1 MDEQNRG
8 YHDKLNN
15 YQSYKHLKQKK
26 MPIRKIVILLFI
38 VSGIVSQ
45 NFASAQQKM
54 AGKPLAELQQDFVDL
69 GLGMFI
75 HYGMPTFMDQDWSD
89 PDASLSLFQSPKLDA
104 DQWAKAAKSANMTY
118 GCLTTKHHSGFP
130 IWNTKT
136 TPYNV
141 MNTPLKRDVVKEYAD
156 AFRKNGLKVM
166 LYYSILDT
174 HHGIRPNQ
182 ITPAGI
188 QMIKDQITEL
198 LTNYGEITALVI
210 DGWDAPWSR
219 ISYDDV
225 PFEDIYYLIKSLQP
239 NCLVMDLNAAKY
251 PTEALFYTDIK
262 SYEQGAG
269 QFISKEHNKLPAL
282 ACLPLQA
289 NWFWKSS
296 FPTTPVK
303 NVAELV
309 NKFIVP
315 YNGAYCNFILNV
327 APNKN
332 GLIDDNAIAALKEM
346 GKIYKKDANPPKLP
360 QHPAPIISSNIAKYV
375 KSNSSWSDDMNLMD
389 FANDDNFRSSW
400 SSNPTVKTPW
410 YELSFEKAVPCNM
423 VVLTSGN
430 SSASSFNLQY
440 YANGK
445 WNPIEVKREGE
456 KKVSIFRFDRIWC
469 EKIKVNIT
477 DFDSPPAIAEIGVF
491 NERR

>member
-1 MDEQNRG
+1 MF
-8 YHDKLNN
+8 NN
-15 YQSYKHLKQKK
+15 LTCYPNKMTIKKCLATICILIAVGNLSADAQKQT
-26 MPIRKIVILLFI
+26 V
-38 VSGIVSQ
+38 
-45 NFASAQQKM
+45 A
-54 AGKPLAELQQDFVDL
+54 KPLPALQQDFVNL
-69 GLGMFI
+69 GFGMFI
-75 HYGMPTFMDQDWSD
+75 HYGMPSFMDQDWSD
-89 PDASLSLFQSPKLDA
+89 PDAALSLFDSPKLNA
-104 DQWAKAAKSANMTY
+104 DQWAKAAKSANMSY

-130 IWNTKT
+130 IWDTKT
-136 TPYNV
+136 TAYNI
-141 MNTPLKRDVVKEYAD
+141 MNTPLKRDVVKEYAN

-174 HHGIRPNQ
+174 HNGIRPNQ
-182 ITPAGI
+182 ITPAHI
-188 QMIKDQITEL
+188 QLIKDQLTEL
-198 LTNYGEITALVI
+198 LTNYGEITALII

-225 PFEDIYYLIKSLQP
+225 PFEDIYHLIKSLQP

-303 NVAELV
+303 NAAELI
-309 NKFIVP
+309 NKFVIP
-315 YNGAYCNFILNV
+315 YNSAYCNFILNV

-332 GLIDDNAIAALKEM
+332 GLIDDNALEALKEM
-346 GKIYKKDANPPKLP
+346 GKIYKPSSNPAKLP
-360 QHPAPIISSNIAKYV
+360 AYPAPIISSNIAKHA
-375 KSNSSWSDDMNLMD
+375 KSNSSWSDDMNIMD
-389 FANDDNFRSSW
+389 FANDDNFRSNW
-400 SSNPTVKTPW
+400 SSNPTVKSPW
-410 YELSFEKAVPCNM
+410 YEVSFESAQPCNM
-423 VVLTSGN
+423 AVITSGKP
-430 SSASSFNLQY
+430 SDYALSY

-445 WNPIEVKREGE
+445 WNPIQAERTGDQ
-456 KKVSIFRFDRIWC
+456 KVAVYRFDRVWA
-469 EKIKVNIT
+469 EKIKVT
-477 DFDSPPAIAEIGVF
+477 FQDFRRAPEVAELGIY

>member
-1 MDEQNRG
+1 MT
-8 YHDKLNN
+8 
-15 YQSYKHLKQKK
+15 
-26 MPIRKIVILLFI
+26 IRRIVVTALII
-38 VSGIVSQ
+38 SGILSLHPAV
-45 NFASAQQKM
+45 AQQNKS
-54 AGKPLAELQQDFVDL
+54 GKALTSLQQDFVDL
-69 GLGMFI
+69 GFGMFI

-89 PDASLSLFQSPKLDA
+89 PDAALSLFQSPKLNA

-130 IWNTKT
+130 IWDTKT
-136 TPYNV
+136 TSYNV

-174 HHGIRPNQ
+174 HNGIRPNQ
-182 ITPAGI
+182 ITPARI
-188 QMIKDQITEL
+188 QLIKDQITEL
-198 LTNYGEITALVI
+198 LTNYGEVTALII

-225 PFEDIYYLIKSLQP
+225 PFEDIYHLIKTLQP

-269 QFISKEHNKLPAL
+269 QFISKESNKLPAL
-282 ACLPLQA
+282 ACLPLQE
-289 NWFWKSS
+289 NWFWKTS

-303 NVAELV
+303 NVNDLV
-309 NKFIVP
+309 NKFIIP

-332 GLIDDNAIAALKEM
+332 GLIDDNALEALKEM
-346 GKIYKKDANPPKLP
+346 GKLYSRSANPPKLP
-360 QHPAPIISSNIAKYV
+360 QHAAPIISSNIAKHV
-375 KSNSSWSDDMNLMD
+375 ISNSSWSDDMNIMD
-389 FANDDNFRSSW
+389 FANDDSFRSSW
-400 SSNPTVKTPW
+400 SSNPTVKAPW
-410 YELSFEKAVPCNM
+410 YEVTFQKAEPCNM
-423 VVLTSGN
+423 IVLTAGNNSGAN
-430 SSASSFNLQY
+430 YSFEYFANRVWKPIQASN
-440 YANGK
+440 
-445 WNPIEVKREGE
+445 EGD
-456 KKVSIFRFDRIWC
+456 KKVSIFRFDRIWS
-469 EKIKVNIT
+469 EKIRVKLT
-477 DFDSPPAIAEIGVF
+477 DFKRAPAIAEFGVY

>member
-1 MDEQNRG
+1 MN
-8 YHDKLNN
+8 
-15 YQSYKHLKQKK
+15 
-26 MPIRKIVILLFI
+26 IRKIIALLI
-38 VSGIVSQ
+38 ITLSGTML
-45 NFASAQQKM
+45 NNATAQQK
-54 AGKPLAELQQDFVDL
+54 AATKPLPELQQDFVDL

-89 PDASLSLFQSPKLDA
+89 PDAPLSLFKSPKLDVN
-104 DQWAKAAKSANMTY
+104 QWAKAAKSANMTY

-136 TPYNV
+136 TSYNI
-141 MNTPLKRDVVKEYAD
+141 MNTSLKRDVVKEYAD

-182 ITPAGI
+182 ITSERI
-188 QMIKDQITEL
+188 KMIKDQIIEL

-251 PTEALFYTDIK
+251 PTDALFYTDIK

-269 QFISKEHNKLPAL
+269 QFISKENNRLPAL
-282 ACLPLQA
+282 ACLPLQE
-289 NWFWKSS
+289 NWFWKTS

-303 NVAELV
+303 DVQELV

-315 YNGAYCNFILNV
+315 YNEAYCNFILNV
-327 APNKN
+327 APNKD
-332 GLIDDNAIAALKEM
+332 GLIDENALTALKDI
-346 GKIYKKDANPPKLP
+346 GQLYKKAPKLP
-360 QHPAPIISSNIAKYV
+360 KVPAHAAPIISSNVAINV
-375 KSNSSWSDDMNLMD
+375 RSNSSWSDDMNIMD

-400 SSNPTVKTPW
+400 TSNHTVKEPW
-410 YELSFEKAVPCNM
+410 YELIFEEAVPCNLI
-423 VVLTSGN
+423 VLTSGN
-430 SSASSFNLQY
+430 TSTGTYRLQY

-445 WNPIEVKREGE
+445 WRDIKAINEGE
-456 KKVSIFRFDRIWC
+456 KKVNIFRFERIWS
-469 EKIKVNIT
+469 EKIKVTILQSDKT
-477 DFDSPPAIAEIGVF
+477 PAIAEFSVF
-491 NERR
+491 NERS

>member
-1 MDEQNRG
+1 MTI
-8 YHDKLNN
+8 
-15 YQSYKHLKQKK
+15 KK
-26 MPIRKIVILLFI
+26 NLWQVLLILATLSFY
-38 VSGIVSQ
+38 S
-45 NFASAQQKM
+45 AAAQQKS
-54 AGKPLAELQQDFVDL
+54 ANKPLPVLQQDFVNL

-89 PDASLSLFQSPKLDA
+89 PDAATSLFKSPKLNA

-130 IWNTKT
+130 IWDTKT
-136 TPYNV
+136 TAYNV

-182 ITPAGI
+182 ITADHI
-188 QMIKDQITEL
+188 KMIKAQITEL

-251 PTEALFYTDIK
+251 PTEGLFYTDIK

-269 QFISKEHNKLPAL
+269 QFISKENNKLPAL
-282 ACLPLQA
+282 ACLPLQE
-289 NWFWKSS
+289 NWFWKTS
-296 FPTTPVK
+296 FPDTPLK
-303 NVAELV
+303 NVNELV
-309 NKFIVP
+309 NKFIIP

-332 GLIDDNAIAALKEM
+332 GLIDDNALKALKEI
-346 GKIYKKDANPPKLP
+346 GKIYNKPANPAPIP
-360 QHPAPIISSNIAKYV
+360 QHPSPVISSNIAKNV
-375 KSNSSWSDDMNLMD
+375 RSNSSWSDDMNIMD
-389 FANDDNFRSSW
+389 FANDDNFKSSW
-400 SSNPTVKTPW
+400 VSNPKGKNPW
-410 YELSFEKAVPCNM
+410 YELTFDSAAACNM
-423 VVLTSGN
+423 VVITMGK
-430 SSASSFNLQY
+430 SAEASYNLQY
-440 YANGK
+440 FANGK
-445 WNPIEVKREGE
+445 WSDIKADREGD
-456 KKVSIFRFDRIWC
+456 KKVSIFRFERIWC
-469 EKIKVNIT
+469 EKIKVN
-477 DFDSPPAIAEIGVF
+477 FSVSKQSVAIAELGVF